1 MTVGIITFF
10 KSYNYGVWLQAVA
23 TQEFFSK
30 NGFNAE
36 IINYT
41 NELEDSNG
49 FWKSIYDIGTG
60 ILLPM

>member
-30 NGFNAE
+30 NG
-36 IINYT
+36 
-41 NELEDSNG
+41 
-49 FWKSIYDIGTG
+49 
-60 ILLPM
+60 